1 MALCKLLNNMRSRL
15 NSFVLLWL
23 LAFSAA
29 VPAEWLD
36 DLPGARSVGSGQFRW
51 YGFAVYEARL
61 WSRNPRPT
69 LDQSFALEFI
79 FLREVERETLV
90 KISRDEIRRLSDGEL
105 SPTRLARWEYE
116 LRRAFVDVK
125 PSQRLTGV
133 YLAGH
138 GCRFYVDGQ
147 LRHEVKDPDFAR
159 AFFSI
164 WLDPRTSAPKL
175 RSALLGLQPR

>member
-1 MALCKLLNNMRSRL
+1 MALCKLLNNMRPRL

-23 LAFSAA
+23 LAFFSAVQA
-29 VPAEWLD
+29 DWLD
-36 DLPGARSVGSGQFRW
+36 DLPGARSVGAGQFRW
-51 YGFAVYEARL
+51 IYEARL

-69 LDQSFALEFI
+69 LDQSFALEVI

-90 KISRDEIRRLSDGEL
+90 KISRDEIRRLSGGEL

-125 PSQRLTGV
+125 PSQRLTGL

-138 GCRFYVDGQ
+138 GCRFYIDGQ
-147 LRHEVKDPDFAR
+147 LRHEVKDSDFAR

-164 WLDPRTSAPKL
+164 WLDPRTNAPKL